1 MSKLFEDLKASL
13 EEVLAHT
20 QGAETGAVIREV
32 PRTNVATVRARL
44 GMSQSQFATVFGVS
58 VGTLR
63 GWEQRRRVP
72 EGPAQVLLAVI
83 DREPEAV
90 LRALHYDYVHQK
102 GTLEERSL

>member
-1 MSKLFEDLKASL
+1 
-13 EEVLAHT
+13 
-20 QGAETGAVIREV
+20 
-32 PRTNVATVRARL
+32 
-44 GMSQSQFATVFGVS
+44 MSQSQFATVFGVS

-90 LRALHYDYVHQK
+90 LRALHYDQTPPK
-102 GTLEERSL
+102 MSLEERAG